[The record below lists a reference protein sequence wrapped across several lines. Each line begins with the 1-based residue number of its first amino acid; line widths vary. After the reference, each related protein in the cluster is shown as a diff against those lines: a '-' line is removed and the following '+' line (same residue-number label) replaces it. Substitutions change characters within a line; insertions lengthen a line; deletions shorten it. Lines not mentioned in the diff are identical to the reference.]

1 MSLIDIL
8 IQMLIIFGV
17 VMVGYG
23 ATRLGVWK
31 TEMNRPISVF
41 VLNVT
46 CPMLIIGSVM
56 GDGLQFSSREIMQL
70 MLVALLNYVVLIV
83 AAIAIARVWRVRPS
97 DRGLQKFML
106 TFGNVTFI
114 GFPASAAIFGE
125 RAVFYASVLGIPFNL
140 LIFTVGL
147 SFITEQP
154 IRSVFK
160 PKVLFSPC
168 VVASIIAVVLALLKM
183 QTPVPVSKFFHLVGD
198 MTIPCALILI
208 GATLA
213 TIPLRDMVGNRFVFT
228 VAALKLLVLPLVV
241 WGFFSLFSFDSFVTN
256 VAVVLTGMPVAA
268 NGIMLCLKHGK
279 DEHLMTQV
287 IFMTTLLSLFT
298 IPMIAYFLKF
308 VAT

>member
-1 MSLIDIL
+1 MSLIEIL
-8 IQMLIIFGV
+8 IQMCIIFGV
-17 VMVGYG
+17 VMVGYL
-23 ATRLGVWK
+23 ATRIGVWK

-56 GDGLQFSSREIMQL
+56 GEGLIFTSREIAQL
-70 MLVALLNYVVLIV
+70 MLVALLNYCVLIV
-83 AAIAIARVWRVRPS
+83 AALLISKLWKVKTDR
-97 DRGLQKFML
+97 RGLQKFML

-114 GFPASAAIFGE
+114 GFPACAAIFGG

-168 VVASIIAVVLALLKM
+168 VVASLIAVVLALLKFK
-183 QTPVPVSKFFHLVGD
+183 TPDAVAQFFHLVGD

-213 TIPLRDMVGNRFVFT
+213 TIPPRDMIGNRFVFSI
-228 VAALKLLVLPLVV
+228 AGLKLLAMPVIV
-241 WGFFSLFSFDSFVTN
+241 WCFFQLFPFNPFVTN

-268 NGIMLCLKHGK
+268 NGIMFCLKYGR

-298 IPMIAYFLKF
+298 LPILAFLLK
-308 VAT
+308 TIG